1 MSIGAPHYSYS
12 VCSMA
17 IDCLFQDNFFLL
29 TLTHYP
35 MSLYRYMN
43 EESARNRDRVLQVHD
58 FSRASKASLH
68 ALLSAEDE
76 DGNEEDDVFPSAGAA
91 LGK

>member
-1 MSIGAPHYSYS
+1 
-12 VCSMA
+12 
-17 IDCLFQDNFFLL
+17 
-29 TLTHYP
+29 
-35 MSLYRYMN
+35 MN

>member
-1 MSIGAPHYSYS
+1 MP
-12 VCSMA
+12 
-17 IDCLFQDNFFLL
+17 
-29 TLTHYP
+29 
-35 MSLYRYMN
+35 LYRYMN

-76 DGNEEDDVFPSAGAA
+76 DGNEEDDVFPSTGAA